1 MKPLIGIT
9 TNNSTNSYGQ
19 PTILLQQSYVRAV
32 MQAGGVPVLIPSS
45 IAEDGW
51 DALYA
56 RLDGVLLSGGG
67 DIAPLVSIEDFGGTS
82 GVALDHFTGDPH
94 PRIDDVDPARDSVEL
109 KLVHAAAE
117 DGKPFL
123 GICRGCQ
130 VMNVALG
137 GTLYTHIPDQ
147 LPGALDH
154 SYPGNMRT
162 VLVHQ
167 VKIEEGTHIAEIYGE
182 PLIKVNSLHHQ
193 GLKDIAPSLRVA
205 GYALDGLVE
214 AIELPDHPFGLAV
227 QWHPEWLTDQEG
239 TRNLFRK
246 FVDAAEHQ

>member
-1 MKPLIGIT
+1 MKPLIGIS
-9 TNNSTNSYGQ
+9 TNLSTNSYGQ
-19 PTILLQQSYVRAV
+19 PIVLLQQSYVRAIV
-32 MQAGGVPVLIPSS
+32 NAGGVPVLIPSA

-56 RLDGVLLSGGG
+56 SLDGILLSGGG
-67 DIAPLVSIEDFGGTS
+67 DM
-82 GVALDHFTGDPH
+82 ALDHFSGDPH
-94 PRIDDVDPARDSVEL
+94 PRIDDVDSARDSVEL
-109 KLVHAAAE
+109 KLIHAAAE

-130 VMNVALG
+130 VMNVAFG

-167 VKIEEGTHIAEIYGE
+167 VKIEEGTRIAEIFGD
-182 PLIKVNSLHHQ
+182 PIIRVNSLHHQ
-193 GLKDIAPSLRVA
+193 GLKDIPPALRVA
-205 GYALDGLVE
+205 GYAPDGLAE

-246 FVDAAEHQ
+246 FVDAAGK

>member
-1 MKPLIGIT
+1 MQPIIGIT
-9 TNNSTNSYGQ
+9 TNQSTNANGQ
-19 PTILLQQSYVRAV
+19 PTIMLMQSYVNALL
-32 MQAGGVPVLIPSS
+32 QAGGVPVLIPSL

-56 RLDGVLLSGGG
+56 RLDGILFSGGG
-67 DIAPLVSIEDFGGTS
+67 DIDLRYSPGE
-82 GVALDHFTGDPH
+82 PH
-94 PRIDDVDPARDSVEL
+94 PRIDGVDLERDSIEL
-109 KLVHAAAE
+109 EMARAAAA

-130 VMNVALG
+130 VVNVALG
-137 GTLYTHIPDQ
+137 GNLYTHIPDQ

-162 VLVHQ
+162 FLVHE
-167 VKIEEGTHIAEIYGE
+167 VKIEEGTHTAKILGE
-182 PLIKVNSLHHQ
+182 PIIKVNSLHHQ
-193 GLKDIAPSLRVA
+193 GLKDIASVLRVA
-205 GYALDGLVE
+205 GHAPDGLVE

-227 QWHPEWLTDQEG
+227 QWHPEWLTDQES

-246 FVDAAEHQ
+246 FIEAAGE